1 MKKLFGLIICCFILC
16 VFNSCEKETS
26 PTILKLG
33 LQKENTIVK
42 EIKILDSHDFTTC
55 VDFYEKGIDITNQK
69 YFTFTNCLDT
79 ITVIEILTEDG
90 GFFRSKQLKIKLNH
104 TNNINIIGDNL
115 KFGYKKYDNKV
126 SNRI

>member
-16 VFNSCEKETS
+16 VFSSCEKETS

-42 EIKILDSHDFTTC
+42 EIKILDRLDFTTC
-55 VDFYEKGIDITNQK
+55 VNFYEKGINITNQK

-79 ITVIEILTEDG
+79 IIRIEIFTEDG
-90 GFFRSKQLKIKLNH
+90 GFFRSKQLKMNLNH
-104 TNNINIIGDNL
+104 TNHINIIDDNL
-115 KFGYKKYDNKV
+115 KFGYKKHDNKM
-126 SNRI
+126 SDRI